1 MTHFSHPVHPPN
13 QGVRHRTTSPI
24 PAVAL
29 IELTQEFGLGLHREM
44 AVDLLDVAGEGI
56 LGDLKIGGDLLATAT
71 LEKEFEDKP
80 FARGELGNRDGSI
93 IRPSHLMEPG
103 NLTQDDVGN
112 TAVAGRESIGRISAI
127 DPNTTDRLLIDR
139 TIGDDHAANTGLLP

>member
-1 MTHFSHPVHPPN
+1 MRFPHPVHPPN
-13 QGVRHRTTSPI
+13 QGVGRHRTILPVPT
-24 PAVAL
+24 VAL
-29 IELTQEFGLGLHREM
+29 IELTQEFGMGLHREVT
-44 AVDLLDVAGEGI
+44 VDFLDVAGEGI
-56 LGDLKIGGDLLATAT
+56 LGDLKIGGDLLAATT
-71 LEKEFEDKP
+71 LEEKFEDKP

-93 IRPSHLMEPG
+93 IRPSHLMQPG

-139 TIGDDHAANTGLLP
+139 TAGDDHATDTGLLP